1 MNRKTKW
8 CHRLLALAMAAM
20 MCCTYFPIGAFA
32 ETPPLQESTVVAEE
46 QQTDETE
53 TDSGQT
59 DLPAGRHTAMLRWT
73 VPCTTSMLP
82 RTSPTRTV

>member
-46 QQTDETE
+46 HPPDKPEPT
-53 TDSGQT
+53 
-59 DLPAGRHTAMLRWT
+59 AGRPMPAARTPAWTPKKLPKNSLRKMR
-73 VPCTTSMLP
+73 SL
-82 RTSPTRTV
+82 